1 MDADMHLESDSTT
14 SEVIKTEE
22 LTDNT
27 ANEEA
32 PTSLENISQ
41 DTNTT
46 RNDSPPVASKDKER
60 VTVDILL
67 KATGNAPIMKQK
79 KWSVNQDYQIGKVSD
94 FLRKYLKLDP
104 SERLF
109 LYVNQTFAPAP
120 DQTLK
125 NLYDC
130 YGADGKLIIH
140 YCKSPA
146 WG

>member
-1 MDADMHLESDSTT
+1 MAEKESDSTT
-14 SEVIKTEE
+14 SEVVKTED

-27 ANEEA
+27 GNEEA
-32 PTSLENISQ
+32 PTSLETIAQ

-46 RNDSPPVASKDKER
+46 RNGGPPVTSKDKEKI
-60 VTVDILL
+60 DILL

-79 KWSVNQDYQIGKVSD
+79 KWSVNQDNQIGKISD
-94 FLRKYLKLDP
+94 FIRKYLKLES

-120 DQTLK
+120 DQTVK

>member
-1 MDADMHLESDSTT
+1 MADKESDNTT

-22 LTDNT
+22 FTDNT

-32 PTSLENISQ
+32 PTSLENIPQ
-41 DTNTT
+41 DTNTS

-94 FLRKYLKLDP
+94 FLRKYLKLEP

-120 DQTLK
+120 DQTLR

>member
-1 MDADMHLESDSTT
+1 MADKEEGDSVT
-14 SEVIKTEE
+14 SEVVKTEDII
-22 LTDNT
+22 DNT
-27 ANEEA
+27 TNDEA
-32 PTSLENISQ
+32 PASLDTISQ
-41 DTNTT
+41 DTNNTT
-46 RNDSPPVASKDKER
+46 RNGGPHVASKDKEKI
-60 VTVDILL
+60 DILL

-79 KWSVNQDYQIGKVSD
+79 KWAVNQDEQIGKVSN
-94 FLRKYLKLDP
+94 FVWRYLKLDS

-120 DQTLK
+120 DQTVK

-130 YGADGKLIIH
+130 YGSDGKLIIH

>member
-1 MDADMHLESDSTT
+1 MAEKESDSTT

-22 LTDNT
+22 LPDNT

-79 KWSVNQDYQIGKVSD
+79 KWSVNQDYHIGK
-94 FLRKYLKLDP
+94 
-104 SERLF
+104 F

>member
-1 MDADMHLESDSTT
+1 MAEKEGDSST
-14 SEVIKTEE
+14 SEVVKTED

-27 ANEEA
+27 VNEEA
-32 PTSLENISQ
+32 PTSLENIAQ

-46 RNDSPPVASKDKER
+46 RNGGPPVASKDKEKI
-60 VTVDILL
+60 DILL

-79 KWSVNQDYQIGKVSD
+79 KWSVCQDNQIGRISD
-94 FLRKYLKLDP
+94 FMKKYLKLES

-120 DQTLK
+120 DQTVK